1 MKLGKFDSDRTI
13 SFIPPD
19 GEFELMRYISEAAMT
34 SYYDETKAAKLM
46 DDALSCLFR
55 YRTSDNINLP
65 FRVHPVVT
73 EIGKSKIEYKI
84 LVKANFSSK
93 LNANNVVLTIPTPL
107 NTAGVTC
114 SVSAGKAKYVPAENS
129 IVWK

>member
-1 MKLGKFDSDRTI
+1 MSQGNTDTLCEKN
-13 SFIPPD
+13 
-19 GEFELMRYISEAAMT
+19 
-34 SYYDETKAAKLM
+34 
-46 DDALSCLFR
+46 R

-65 FRVHPVVT
+65 FKVHPVVI
-73 EIGKSKIEYKI
+73 EIGKSKIEYRI

-93 LNANNVVLTIPTPL
+93 LYANNVVLNIPTPL

-114 SVSAGKAKYVPAENS
+114 TASSGKAKYVPAENS

>member
-1 MKLGKFDSDRTI
+1 MMHSLVSV
-13 SFIPPD
+13 
-19 GEFELMRYISEAAMT
+19 
-34 SYYDETKAAKLM
+34 
-46 DDALSCLFR
+46 R

-84 LVKANFSSK
+84 MIKANFSSK

>member
-1 MKLGKFDSDRTI
+1 
-13 SFIPPD
+13 
-19 GEFELMRYISEAAMT
+19 
-34 SYYDETKAAKLM
+34 M
-46 DDALSCLFR
+46 DDALFSCSAR

-114 SVSAGKAKYVPAENS
+114 SVSAGKAKYVPADNS
-129 IVWK
+129 IVWKYVLAMLFSCSPFLL